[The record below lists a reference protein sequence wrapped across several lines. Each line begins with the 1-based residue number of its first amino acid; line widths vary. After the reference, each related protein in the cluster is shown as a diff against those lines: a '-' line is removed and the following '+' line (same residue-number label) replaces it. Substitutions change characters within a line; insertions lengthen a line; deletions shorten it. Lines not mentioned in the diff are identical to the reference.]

1 MVTDAVSPLAGT
13 RYGPVT
19 FTTSARG
26 VVATFDGGTAEV
38 SPDGGTL
45 VVEANAPCRWP
56 AVDDA
61 STAER
66 IHLALADLAAARE
79 ELCLVSAD
87 SAARTVRA
95 SLWID
100 AASPVAVVAAAARTA
115 ILLTRVAP
123 AVIAGLTREIAAEQ
137 ALALGQDQ
145 AERVA
150 ATGRPTP
157 APHGTWC
164 VADSA
169 VAVRD
174 LRSTTQIA
182 GSMQPGA
189 TYEVR
194 GEAHGWVH
202 VAGHGVEGW
211 VPASS
216 RPPVRDVN
224 GTVRPRARRPERPPP
239 ARGPTGAWPLRR
251 SAAGIRRARRTCAG
265 TWCRR

>member
-1 MVTDAVSPLAGT
+1 MVTDAVSLLAGT

-19 FTTSARG
+19 FAASARG

-38 SPDGGTL
+38 SPDGAAL
-45 VVEANAPCRWP
+45 VVEASAPCRWP

-61 STAER
+61 ATAER
-66 IHLALADLAAARE
+66 VHLALADLAAARE
-79 ELCLVSAD
+79 ELCLVSAEAATRTVRVALWID
-87 SAARTVRA
+87 GASPEAAVASAART
-95 SLWID
+95 
-100 AASPVAVVAAAARTA
+100 T
-115 ILLTRVAP
+115 ILLARVAT
-123 AVIAGLTREIAAEQ
+123 AVMAGLTREIAAEQ
-137 ALALGQDQ
+137 ALVLAQDQ

-150 ATGRPTP
+150 AESERALANLMGRSTPAAPSEAAQQSPHPTATGRPAPT
-157 APHGTWC
+157 PHGTWC

-194 GEAHGWVH
+194 GDAHGWVH
-202 VAGHGVEGW
+202 VAGHGIEGW

-216 RPPVRDVN
+216 VRRF
-224 GTVRPRARRPERPPP
+224 T
-239 ARGPTGAWPLRR
+239 T
-251 SAAGIRRARRTCAG
+251 
-265 TWCRR
+265 